1 MSKHNNRNI
10 ISALSDIS
18 EIPVDIVGGGS
29 LFQLYSDRELIIEGV
44 KNLEY
49 YDKNKV
55 KIGLKSMTVAV
66 QGDCLCIG
74 FLSNMNMSVSGY
86 IESISIERH

>member
-1 MSKHNNRNI
+1 MSKHNNRSI
-10 ISALSDIS
+10 ISALSEIS
-18 EIPVDIVGGGS
+18 EMPVDIVSGGP
-29 LFQLYSDRELIIEGV
+29 LFQLYSDRELVIECV

-55 KIGLKSMTVAV
+55 RIALKSMSVTV
-66 QGDCLCIG
+66 QGECLCIR

-86 IESISIERH
+86 IELISIEHN